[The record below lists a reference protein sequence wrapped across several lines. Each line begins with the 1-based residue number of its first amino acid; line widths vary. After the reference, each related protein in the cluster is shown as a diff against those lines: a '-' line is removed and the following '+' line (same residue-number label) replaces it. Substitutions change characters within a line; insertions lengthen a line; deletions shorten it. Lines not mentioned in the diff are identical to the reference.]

1 LLIKAKTLNNMKK
14 IPLIIKREYLTRVRK
29 RSFLVMTFLTPL
41 LLAGVWII
49 PMWLATMK
57 DDKEKTLAVIDYTGL
72 YENKIEDAKL
82 IKFQFIPQNEE
93 LELRSNFKTSDYY
106 AFLIIS
112 EDLMKNPG
120 AIKLYSETTITM
132 DVKDH
137 VTRSLKEYLKEEK
150 LRSYNIENFNE
161 IMAEIDNINVD
172 VAIVKV
178 SDDGTEKRSSSE
190 VAMIISM
197 VFGMLSY
204 MFVLM
209 YGTQVFN
216 GVMQEKTSRIVEVL
230 ISSVKP
236 FELMMGK
243 IVGIAMV
250 AFTQFLLWIILTV
263 VIFFAVTPFFTPSVD
278 LTQIDP
284 NSMKNMEEMMSV
296 SGFQLDKIVE
306 IIKSFNPVMTLLLFA
321 FYFIGGYLLYAS
333 LYAAVASAV
342 DNEADSQ
349 QFMMPITLPIILGF
363 FIAFT
368 TFNNPESQVV
378 FWGSMIPFTSP
389 FVMMARITYGV
400 PGWEIFLSMGL
411 LILGFVFTTWFA
423 ARIYR
428 TGILMYGK
436 KVDYKELW
444 KWFMYSGK

>member
-1 LLIKAKTLNNMKK
+1 MKK

-29 RSFLVMTFLTPL
+29 KSFIVMTILTPL
-41 LLAGVWII
+41 LLTGVWVI
-49 PMWLATMK
+49 PAWLSSMK
-57 DDKEKTLAVIDYTGL
+57 DDKEKNIAVVDYTGL
-72 YENKIEDAKL
+72 YEDKIQDAEL

-93 LELRSNFKTSDYY
+93 TELRSNFKTSDYY

-120 AIKLYSETTITM
+120 AIKLYSDATITM

-137 VTRSLKEYLKEEK
+137 VSRSLKAYLKDEK
-150 LRSYNIENFNE
+150 LKSYNIDGFTEIMNE
-161 IMAEIDNINVD
+161 INNIDVD
-172 VAIVKV
+172 ISVVKV
-178 SDDGTEKRSSSE
+178 SDDGTEKRSSTE

-197 VFGMLSY
+197 VFGMFSY
-204 MFVLM
+204 AFILI

-250 AFTQFLLWIILTV
+250 AFTQFLLWILLTV
-263 VIFFAVTPFFTPSVD
+263 IIFFAVTPFFASSVD
-278 LTQIDP
+278 ITQIDTTTMQNAETMM
-284 NSMKNMEEMMSV
+284 NST
-296 SGFQLDKIVE
+296 GFQLDKIIE

-368 TFNNPESQVV
+368 TFNNPASSIV

-411 LILGFVFTTWFA
+411 LVLGFVFTTWFA